1 MQRESNYVRRP
12 RLRANAHLTQKLG
25 AQIGQ
30 VGLLSWPPR
39 RPRRGVRTV
48 LDAPARDVIA
58 WLLAEDELEGAHFLD
73 YETNR
78 KIEEAENGTGQA

>member
-1 MQRESNYVRRP
+1 MPTLPKNWAP
-12 RLRANAHLTQKLG
+12 RLGRSASCHGRLAVRAERHAAAICAL
-25 AQIGQ
+25 A
-30 VGLLSWPPR
+30 
-39 RPRRGVRTV
+39 GVRTV